1 MTTELLIENIRNTW
15 WIWIFIICMTSYFI
29 YSLISDYVRL
39 KRVKD
44 KKKELEK
51 ELVGLEA
58 KYADQAKKLE
68 EKMKERKRFLKGGQ
82 K

>member
-1 MTTELLIENIRNTW
+1 MTTELLIEQIRGHW
-15 WIWIFIICMTSYFI
+15 WIWLFVICMTSYFI

-39 KRVKD
+39 KRVKE
-44 KKKELEK
+44 KKKDLEK

-68 EKMKERKRFLKGGQ
+68 DKMKERKKFLKGGQ

>member
-1 MTTELLIENIRNTW
+1 MTTELLIEQISGHW
-15 WIWIFIICMTSYFI
+15 WIWLFVICMTSYFI
-29 YSLISDYVRL
+29 YSLIRDYML
-39 KRVKD
+39 VKQVKE

-68 EKMKERKRFLKGGQ
+68 EKMNERKKFLKGGQ